1 MTNVVNDRPLS
12 NATTFMLL
20 LGATATM
27 LLFYFFV
34 IGSIL
39 VLLAI
44 LSVEVVVFVAAL
56 RFGIGGFIIPIIKG
70 HGSLLV
76 AFCRSMKLGKPPG
89 FRLALKK
96 NDNPELYVTLRNIC
110 EKAGVPL
117 PRRVYLE
124 MGVNA
129 WVQMKGFRRGSGTTV
144 LGIGYDLLAGLTRVE
159 FEGVLAHE
167 MMHAKL
173 VERGFRQLLN
183 EGVGRAAKLTNILAA
198 QLAEGRRAKRSENLT
213 STFMRGAD
221 TLTRLAAQQVAA
233 CSRQDE
239 FAADRGAAEISSAGA
254 IRSALLKLEDL
265 NRIASR
271 LSLRERVAQLES
283 GEGFSEWLIRELI
296 APHPTAQPEAK
307 VTVTAFNKYSTH
319 PSLQD
324 RLAALSIFPD
334 QTLED
339 SPSAIGLLAL
349 PDDVAEKLVKA
360 IQKQVVAQE
369 QADSKKL
376 TQWSR
381 KAGASRELQPKQM
394 LGMFV
399 GAAGLIGGICTA
411 AAPGAW
417 APLGVMASLAVIAT
431 GFAMLKYGGYR
442 EKVTLPVPDYSLV
455 KAAWQKKL
463 DVKQDEVLKMEEELR
478 KVILEERK
486 RPRRELILVKHSYK
500 ALETC
505 DYVRAHVAARL
516 CLELNNKSIPG
527 ALAFIVAAGYLKQGP
542 QAMQAIRFVMRN
554 TGMRGES
561 QPWGMGWGLLLLG
574 DWIHAEAF
582 LEQSRIRKP
591 SSATVM
597 ALLALSQ
604 VRRGKLFSAIA
615 SARQAASMQ
624 PANKEYIKLLID
636 LLLQAGFLR
645 EANEQLTQL
654 QDEAATD
661 PELMIGMVK
670 LSLMSKH
677 VTVAD
682 QWAEFA
688 IQSPAGPH
696 KFVKLGGTYE
706 AARHDEKAT
715 ELFQHALT
723 LGHYPEALIGLG
735 RLEIH
740 RRNFEQA
747 RMHLLAALNLNLP
760 VGEGSANPVELV
772 LPIFQQLKLLQDP
785 ILNCRAWIAAMSQ
798 LMKPVAL
805 ANVTLLIYAPTQ
817 AEALAY
823 LSAAL
828 AAMQPDLPPP
838 APNAVTWR
846 AAPRE
851 QQPDGPVPPGI
862 QGVLN

>member
-1 MTNVVNDRPLS
+1 MANLANDRPLS
-12 NATTFMLL
+12 GTANFMLL

-27 LLFYFFV
+27 LLFYCFV

-44 LSVEVVVFVAAL
+44 LLVEVVVFVAAL

-70 HGSLLV
+70 HGSLFV
-76 AFCRSMKLGKPPG
+76 AFCRSMKLGKPSG

-96 NDNPELYVTLRNIC
+96 NDNPELYITLKDIC

-129 WVQMKGFRRGSGTTV
+129 WVQMKGFRRGSGDTA

-183 EGVGRAAKLTNILAA
+183 GGVGRAAKLTNILAV

-213 STFMRGAD
+213 ATFMRGAD
-221 TLTRLAAQQVAA
+221 TLTRRAARQIAA

-254 IRSALLKLEDL
+254 IRSALLKLEGL

-283 GEGFSEWLIRELI
+283 GEGFSEWLIRELG
-296 APHPTAQPEAK
+296 ATLPNAQPESK
-307 VTVTAFNKYSTH
+307 VAAFNKYSTH
-319 PSLQD
+319 PSLHD
-324 RLAALSIFPD
+324 RLAALSIYPD

-339 SPSAIGLLAL
+339 SPPAIGLLAQ
-349 PDDVAEKLVKA
+349 PDEVAEKLVKA
-360 IQKQVVAQE
+360 IQKQVIAQE
-369 QADSKKL
+369 QTDSKKL

-381 KAGASRELQPKQM
+381 KAGGAPQLQPKQ
-394 LGMFV
+394 V
-399 GAAGLIGGICTA
+399 GGICVLIFGLILSACVAVSSGLIGSILAILSVVG
-411 AAPGAW
+411 
-417 APLGVMASLAVIAT
+417 GVIIFRF
-431 GFAMLKYGGYR
+431 GRYR
-442 EKVTLPVPDYSLV
+442 EEIALPVPDFALI
-455 KAAWQKKL
+455 KAASQKKIE
-463 DVKQDEVLKMEEELR
+463 VNQSEVLNLEEKLR
-478 KVILEERK
+478 KIILEERK
-486 RPRRELILVKHSYK
+486 RPRRESILVKHSYE

-527 ALAFIVAAGYLKQGP
+527 ALAFIVAAGYLKQRP
-542 QAMQAIRFVMRN
+542 QATQAIRFVMRN

-561 QPWGMGWGLLLLG
+561 QPWGVGWGLLLLG

-591 SSATVM
+591 SSATVL

-615 SARQAASMQ
+615 SARQAALIQ
-624 PANKEYIKLLID
+624 PDDKEYAKLLID

-645 EANEQLTQL
+645 EANEQLTKL

-661 PELMIGMVK
+661 PELMVSMVK

-682 QWAEFA
+682 QWAELA
-688 IQSPAGPH
+688 IHSPAGPH
-696 KFVKLGGTYE
+696 KFVKLGATYE

-715 ELFQHALT
+715 ELFRHALT

-747 RMHLLAALNLNLP
+747 RIHLLTALNLNLP
-760 VGEGSANPVELV
+760 IGEGSANPVELV

-785 ILNCRAWIAAMSQ
+785 ILNCRAWIATMSQ

-817 AEALAY
+817 AEAQAY

-838 APNAVTWR
+838 VPNAVTWR

-851 QQPDGPVPPGI
+851 QQPDGPVSPGV
-862 QGVLN
+862 QGLLK